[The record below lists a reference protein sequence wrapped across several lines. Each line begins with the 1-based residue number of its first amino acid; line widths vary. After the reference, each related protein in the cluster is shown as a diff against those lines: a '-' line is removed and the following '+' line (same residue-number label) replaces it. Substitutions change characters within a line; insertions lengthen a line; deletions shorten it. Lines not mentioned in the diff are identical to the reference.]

1 MVRLELVL
9 ALGFRERIGYEGVDV
24 RGGDRVNVLNS
35 WNRGSGW
42 EETEEKVDR

>member
-24 RGGDRVNVLNS
+24 RGDRVNVLNS

>member
-24 RGGDRVNVLNS
+24 RGGIGLMS
-35 WNRGSGW
+35 
-42 EETEEKVDR
+42 